1 MLAPMNSHPLPQGRQ
16 YFLDWLRILA
26 FALLVPYHVG
36 MYYVSWGWHVKSA
49 TLYPGLDPFMMLSS
63 PWRLGLL
70 FLIAG
75 AASQGLLQR
84 GPGFVRSR
92 SKRLLWPLL
101 FGMLVIVPPQAYFE
115 VVTKVQYGG
124 SYGDFMR
131 LYLQAYQGFCDKDG
145 CLTLPTW
152 NHLWFL
158 PYLWVYSLLGYAL
171 LKTWPRLSAAAGA
184 WMAGPGGGWRLLGL
198 LALPLMAARSLVGLF
213 PSTHNL
219 SWDWYNHAQYG
230 WLFLLGLLAARSEL
244 WELARR
250 HRNLA
255 LGLAAASWAL
265 VQLYFQHY
273 QDLTPPDAL
282 RWAQRGLYGAMQW
295 WCLVAICGLAK
306 QHLDFDHR
314 WRAVLNSAIFCVYIL
329 HQTLIV
335 LLSRALLPLQL
346 PAAAEGPL
354 LIALTLGLSLL
365 GYLALRRVPVLNL
378 LMGVPGGK
386 TPGQR
391 RPGRASTMAPSS
403 APMSSR

>member
-1 MLAPMNSHPLPQGRQ
+1 MLAAMNSTTTPQGRQ

-49 TLYPGLDPFMMLSS
+49 TLYPGLEPFMMLSA

-75 AASQGLLQR
+75 AASQALMQR
-84 GPGFVRSR
+84 GAGFVRSR

-115 VVTKVQYGG
+115 VVSKVAYDG
-124 SYGDFMR
+124 SYLDFMQ
-131 LYLQAYQGFCDKDG
+131 LYLRAYQGFCDKDG

-158 PYLWVYSLLGYAL
+158 PYLWVYSLLGL
-171 LKTWPRLSAAAGA
+171 
-184 WMAGPGGGWRLLGL
+184 M
-198 LALPLMAARSLVGLF
+198 ALPLMAARSMVGLF

-219 SWDWYNHAQYG
+219 AWDWYNHAQYG

-250 HRNLA
+250 HRGLS

-273 QDLTPPDAL
+273 QDLAPSDAL
-282 RWAQRGLYGAMQW
+282 RWAQRGLFGAMQW
-295 WCLVAICGLAK
+295 WCLVAICGFAK

-314 WRAVLNSAIFCVYIL
+314 WRAPLNSAIFCVYIL

-335 LLSRALLPLQL
+335 LLTRALLPLQL
-346 PAAAEGPL
+346 PAAVEGLL
-354 LIALTLGLSLL
+354 LIVLTLGLSLL
-365 GYLALRRVPVLNL
+365 GYLLVRRVPLLNL
-378 LMGVPGGK
+378 LMGVPGKAGGK
-386 TPGQR
+386 AAQWRILSSPTQ
-391 RPGRASTMAPSS
+391 S
-403 APMSSR
+403 APQ

>member
-1 MLAPMNSHPLPQGRQ
+1 MNTATSPHARQ

-49 TLYPGLDPFMMLSS
+49 TLYPGLEPFMMLSS

-75 AASQGLLQR
+75 AASQSLMQR
-84 GPGFVRSR
+84 SGIAGQGFLRSR

-115 VVTKVQYGG
+115 AVTKVPYAG

-131 LYLQAYQGFCDKDG
+131 LYVQGYGGLCDRDG

-171 LKTWPRLSAAAGA
+171 LRSWPGLIASAERALT
-184 WMAGPGGGWRLLGL
+184 GPHGGWRVLVV
-198 LALPLMAARSLVGLF
+198 LALPLMAARSLVALF

-219 SWDWYNHAQYG
+219 TWDWYNHAQYG

-244 WELARR
+244 WEQMRR
-250 HRNLA
+250 QRHLA
-255 LGLAAASWAL
+255 LGLAAGAWLL
-265 VQLYFQHY
+265 VQLYFHHY
-273 QDLTPPDAL
+273 QDLAPPESL
-282 RWAQRGLYGAMQW
+282 RMAQRALFGAMQW
-295 WCLVAICGLAK
+295 WSLVAIGGYAK
-306 QHLDFDHR
+306 QHLDRDHA
-314 WRAVLNSAIFCVYIL
+314 WRASLNRAIFCVYIL

-335 LLSRALLPLQL
+335 LLTRALLPLQL
-346 PAAAEGPL
+346 PAALEGVL
-354 LIALTLGLSLL
+354 LILLTLALSGL
-365 GYLALRRVPVLNL
+365 GYLLVRRVPVLNL
-378 LMGVPGGK
+378 LMGVPGSNAPAEQK
-386 TPGQR
+386 PA
-391 RPGRASTMAPSS
+391 RASTMAHPSV
-403 APMSSR
+403 PLNSR

>member
-1 MLAPMNSHPLPQGRQ
+1 MLAAMNSTTTPQGRQ
-16 YFLDWLRILA
+16 HFLDWLRILA

-49 TLYPGLDPFMMLSS
+49 TLYPGLEPFMMLSA

-75 AASQGLLQR
+75 AASQALMQR
-84 GPGFVRSR
+84 GAGFVRSR

-115 VVTKVQYGG
+115 VVSKVAYDG
-124 SYGDFMR
+124 SYLDFMQ
-131 LYLQAYQGFCDKDG
+131 LYLRAYQGFCDKDG

-158 PYLWVYSLLGYAL
+158 PYLWVYSLLGL
-171 LKTWPRLSAAAGA
+171 
-184 WMAGPGGGWRLLGL
+184 M
-198 LALPLMAARSLVGLF
+198 ALPLMAARSMVGLF

-219 SWDWYNHAQYG
+219 AWDWYNHAQYG

-250 HRNLA
+250 HRGLA

-273 QDLTPPDAL
+273 QDLAPSDAL
-282 RWAQRGLYGAMQW
+282 RWAQRGLFGAMQW
-295 WCLVAICGLAK
+295 WCLVAICGFAK

-314 WRAVLNSAIFCVYIL
+314 WRAPLNSAIFCVYIL

-335 LLSRALLPLQL
+335 LLTRALLPLQL
-346 PAAAEGPL
+346 PAAVEGLL
-354 LIALTLGLSLL
+354 LIVLTLGLSLL
-365 GYLALRRVPVLNL
+365 GYLLVRRVPLLNL
-378 LMGVPGGK
+378 LMGVPGKAGGK
-386 TPGQR
+386 AAQWRILSSPTQ
-391 RPGRASTMAPSS
+391 S
-403 APMSSR
+403 APQ